1 MWNAKE
7 EKRTMNRM
15 LQLKDIVK
23 DTKTLYFG
31 SNEALVFIGDLI
43 GDALAD
49 TLIKK
54 EIAIRLTNNATY
66 YLKLQ
71 AEIECLKEIL
81 DGTIYNPEYEIK
93 KNRPAQKSDIN
104 SD

>member
-1 MWNAKE
+1 MWNAEE

-23 DTKTLYFG
+23 DTKTLYVG

-49 TLIKK
+49 TLIRK
-54 EIAIRLTNNATY
+54 ETAIQLTNNGTY

-93 KNRPAQKSDIN
+93 KEPPGTKVRYQL
-104 SD
+104 